1 MPTRNRKRL
10 IRWAY
15 HNRLQEVAL
24 LVSSLHSVRNSS
36 SILKP
41 STAKGTMNFKALR
54 QSYRRPSKVATHPG
68 LPIKERVSS
77 TSKKQSFDSKFLV
90 QEILDS
96 SEQSV
101 ASSISSPTYT
111 DWDAKIRAK
120 KKLKHKKLLKEKMMK
135 SMEQSKQQQT
145 THAPTSIKKTHTG
158 PRRVPP
164 LDDDE
169 IEYILNSQM
178 NKRAPPPS
186 SAARAAAI
194 RDSFSTER
202 TSASWKERRRHT
214 TSDIL
219 PSTADNTNNDI
230 TNEMRLKKSTSSR
243 WGSAL
248 ERFQQS
254 NENLNSSYPPSSSND
269 QGTTITDDEEEE
281 DDLDEAV
288 QIMIQHKP
296 SIHRRR
302 SMGDI
307 PITDREELD
316 ILKRAVHFS
325 KSNTN
330 ITEST
335 SSVSSTSSS
344 KEYKKDVRRL
354 ADTSFDSR
362 VRTEEKE
369 INNKHHKMYKS
380 RKSSSGIPPFRY
392 IHIVNHDDNEYDDDN
407 DSVSSLESSSIHST
421 CTENDWNLLVDAR
434 KSLGGISMEI
444 SRVRRHSIRECS
456 REEKSVSVV
465 QSIDQY
471 DILNA

>member
-1 MPTRNRKRL
+1 
-10 IRWAY
+10 
-15 HNRLQEVAL
+15 
-24 LVSSLHSVRNSS
+24 
-36 SILKP
+36 
-41 STAKGTMNFKALR
+41 
-54 QSYRRPSKVATHPG
+54 
-68 LPIKERVSS
+68 
-77 TSKKQSFDSKFLV
+77 
-90 QEILDS
+90 
-96 SEQSV
+96 
-101 ASSISSPTYT
+101 
-111 DWDAKIRAK
+111 
-120 KKLKHKKLLKEKMMK
+120 
-135 SMEQSKQQQT
+135 MEQSKQQQT
-145 THAPTSIKKTHTG
+145 TQAPTSIKKTHTG

-164 LDDDE
+164 LDDDD

-194 RDSFSTER
+194 RDSFSTEK
-202 TSASWKERRRHT
+202 TSASWKERRRRT

-219 PSTADNTNNDI
+219 PSTADDTSNDI
-230 TNEMRLKKSTSSR
+230 TNEMSLKKSTSSR

-254 NENLNSSYPPSSSND
+254 NENLNSSPPSSSND
-269 QGTTITDDEEEE
+269 QGTTTDYEEEE
-281 DDLDEAV
+281 DLDEAV
-288 QIMIQHKP
+288 QIMLQHKP
-296 SIHRRR
+296 SIHRRK

-307 PITDREELD
+307 PITDQEELN

-344 KEYKKDVRRL
+344 KEYKKDVRGSGKRL
-354 ADTSFDSR
+354 ADPSFGSR
-362 VRTEEKE
+362 VRKEEKE

-392 IHIVNHDDNEYDDDN
+392 IHIVNHDDHEYNDDS